1 MRTNRLDSELHCFA
15 ILQYRKGWSLTMAMR
30 VYCSYKARC
39 KGGTPN
45 ALENGDPC
53 VWNPT
58 GYHSIFWQVPLQLK
72 IIHRLIPGYE
82 HYSVS
87 LRASICDAGIS
98 NEILVPSKAKQ
109 CKRIPIRSQTDDSRP
124 KSLPDRKSL
133 EEDDQISSLDKAE
146 TISIKSD
153 TSGQNADVTK
163 IGFLWFPS
171 FQTHAFVSLTY

>member
-98 NEILVPSKAKQ
+98 NEISFLPKPNNVKEYPSVPRQMIPAPSLFQIESLWRRTIKSQALTRQRQSRSSLILLVKTPVLQKLGSYGFLPSKLMLSY
-109 CKRIPIRSQTDDSRP
+109 R
-124 KSLPDRKSL
+124 
-133 EEDDQISSLDKAE
+133 
-146 TISIKSD
+146 
-153 TSGQNADVTK
+153 
-163 IGFLWFPS
+163 
-171 FQTHAFVSLTY
+171 